1 MQSTHLSPQTPA
13 RPDDGLTRLHGPSL
27 HATLRRESVDLAY
40 LLGAWASMAEAGT
53 QDWPSMSFTSQDPRQ
68 LALIQ
73 NRVNALLGETPP
85 LLPFSIHGIPYLR
98 MNVPSVELP
107 RHVRELTAGNTR
119 IPWEHLGTK
128 AECASFLQG
137 VFDHGG
143 WVHTGKCSGIGFN
156 KKGGETLLE
165 DLCRVFARVG
175 VLPIVV
181 YGEVASL
188 KLKDQSE
195 WKAFAKAIHSSL
207 DERGA
212 AVSKLASRV
221 CSRPHYTEEEYTTVM
236 ALGKE
241 TNRTSRD
248 IGEEMGIPRN
258 TIRGWLIYGQS
269 PPVVKRARIIEGFT
283 PALGSPEVMNYV
295 YRELGASSEL
305 ARACGASCTM
315 RDIDAT
321 LAAHPEQ
328 RELVY
333 GNDEQIAALLM
344 SDAKRVERLRYP
356 SRDGH

>member
-1 MQSTHLSPQTPA
+1 MHSPHLAPETPTYPDHDLARLRSPC
-13 RPDDGLTRLHGPSL
+13 L
-27 HATLRRESVDLAY
+27 HATLRRESIDLAY
-40 LLGAWASMAEAGT
+40 LLGAWASMVETGT
-53 QDWPSMSFTSQDPRQ
+53 QDWASMSFTSQDPRQ

-73 NRVNALLGETPP
+73 TRVNALLGETPP
-85 LLPFSIHGIPYLR
+85 LLPFSIHGVPYLR
-98 MNVPSVELP
+98 MNVPSVELTP
-107 RHVRELTAGNTR
+107 HVREVTAGNTR
-119 IPWEHLGTK
+119 IPWEHLGTE

-195 WKAFAKAIHSSL
+195 WKAFAKAIHFSL

-212 AVSKLASRV
+212 AVSKLASRIS
-221 CSRPHYTEEEYTTVM
+221 SRPHYTEEEYETVM
-236 ALGKE
+236 ALG
-241 TNRTSRD
+241 RTTSLNSRE
-248 IGEEMGIPRN
+248 IGTQIGIPTN
-258 TIRGWLIYGQS
+258 TVRGWLTYGQS

-283 PALGSPEVMNYV
+283 PALGSPEVVNYV
-295 YRELGASSEL
+295 YRALGASSKL
-305 ARACGASCTM
+305 ARVCGASCTM
-315 RDIDAT
+315 RGIDQT
-321 LAAHPEQ
+321 LAAHPDQ

-333 GNDEQIAALLM
+333 GNDERIAALLL
-344 SDAKRVERLRYP
+344 SDEKRVERFRRP
-356 SRDGH
+356 SREGH